1 MCQGNGG
8 ISDLKSLIV
17 YWTSTPTRHFQN
29 STHNG
34 ALLHSGQKAWVSN
47 SAIFFYVSIFV
58 CNVICNVIFVLR
70 RIFSPISHQYLKIF
84 PPRYLYQYPRLF
96 PPRVLLSLFTWL
108 RGWRGRSTVCGDRK
122 LWGPFNYR
130 HHLTEMSRLII
141 KKIFKSRRRL
151 FCIMRIKTHRTEV

>member
-1 MCQGNGG
+1 MCYGNWG
-8 ISDLKSLIV
+8 ISDLKNLIV

-34 ALLHSGQKAWVSN
+34 APLHSGQKAWVSN

-84 PPRYLYQYPRLF
+84 PPRYLYQYPRIF
-96 PPRVLLSLFTWL
+96 PPRVLLSLLTWL

-122 LWGPFNYR
+122 LWGQFKYCHR
-130 HHLTEMSRLII
+130 FTEMRRLII

-151 FCIMRIKTHRTEV
+151 FCIIRIKTHRTEV